1 MSYLAST
8 YVALDVEPRFAAAE
22 LGRISSFKLFL
33 TRKLDTE
40 LILEVDIFLPFL
52 LFKWL
57 ISFKENKILL
67 NS

>member
-1 MSYLAST
+1 MSYLAIT

-57 ISFKENKILL
+57 ISFEENKI
-67 NS
+67 